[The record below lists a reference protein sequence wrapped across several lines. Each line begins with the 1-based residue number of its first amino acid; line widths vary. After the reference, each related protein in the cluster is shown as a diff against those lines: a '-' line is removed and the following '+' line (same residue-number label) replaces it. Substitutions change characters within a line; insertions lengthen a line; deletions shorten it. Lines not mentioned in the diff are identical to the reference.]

1 MSAARHPRQARAT
14 VVPAPADMSALRQR
28 RLLARRRRRLARVDV
43 GLGVAAG
50 LMLLIISPGLAVS
63 GLIALLVLAACAGSV
78 FAQRRMRRR
87 AADAPRGRPRVER
100 KVRRR
105 A

>member
-1 MSAARHPRQARAT
+1 MSAARQPRQTPARVA
-14 VVPAPADMSALRQR
+14 PAPADMSSLRQR

-43 GLGVAAG
+43 GLGVVAG

-63 GLIALLVLAACAGSV
+63 GLIALLVLAACIGSV

-87 AADAPRGRPRVER
+87 AADTPRARSRVDR
-100 KVRRR
+100 KISRR